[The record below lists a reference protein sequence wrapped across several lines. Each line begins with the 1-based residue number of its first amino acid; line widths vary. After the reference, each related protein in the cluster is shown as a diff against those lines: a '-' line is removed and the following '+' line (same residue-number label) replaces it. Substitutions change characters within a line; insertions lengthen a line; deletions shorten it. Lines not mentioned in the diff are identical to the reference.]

1 MTKKQEYNSEEL
13 VEAIIEGLQEN
24 KAVDIVKIDLRKI
37 DSSVC
42 KYFIICN
49 GTSTTHVTGLADS
62 VEDYVRE
69 KVNEKIWKKEG
80 LQNAQWIL
88 LDYADVVVHIFQKEY
103 RDFYR
108 LESLWADAS
117 IIKIEDP
124 QPNQ

>member
-1 MTKKQEYNSEEL
+1 MTKNQENTSEEL
-13 VEAIIEGLQEN
+13 VEAIIEGLQER

-42 KYFIICN
+42 KYFVICN
-49 GTSTTHVTGLADS
+49 GTSNTHVTGLADE

-69 KVNEKIWKKEG
+69 KINEKVWKKEG

-103 RDFYR
+103 RDFYQI
-108 LESLWADAS
+108 ESLWADAPVTQ
-117 IIKIEDP
+117 IQDA
-124 QPNQ
+124 